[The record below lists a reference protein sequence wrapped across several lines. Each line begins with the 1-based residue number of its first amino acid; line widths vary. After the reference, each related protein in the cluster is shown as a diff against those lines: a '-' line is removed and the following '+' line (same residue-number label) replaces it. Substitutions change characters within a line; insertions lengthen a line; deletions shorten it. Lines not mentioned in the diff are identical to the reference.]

1 MAYDDE
7 SQSKTRYRIQ
17 AEVTQSLLV
26 NQEPKINGSNTAQE
40 INSEDMEVEK

>member
-7 SQSKTRYRIQ
+7 SQPKTRYRIQ

-26 NQEPKINGSNTAQE
+26 NQKLKIKGSNTAQE
-40 INSEDMEVEK
+40 MNSEDMEVEK